1 MVLRTRVLTAI
12 HGLVVI
18 GAQAQQ
24 PVTRQQAIEAALAR
38 GPRVLVAFA
47 DTALARGQ
55 LSIARAWQNPTVT
68 AEYTQSPPQRHLSV
82 ELPLEF
88 PWLRAARVGAARLA
102 ANASR
107 YRFALERAGARFDA
121 DVAYTRALA
130 AEAHAD
136 ISRRLA
142 LEADTMLQMTVI
154 RRDAGDAS
162 ELDVQLATVSGGQRA
177 NDAQRDSMDAVGTLL
192 DLQVVMG
199 LDADRT
205 LIALADSLAPPAD
218 TIVAAPGV
226 TLAVLAAEADL
237 ASGERTLS
245 LEQRAFL
252 PAPSFIAGFE
262 TGDPSGFEGGL
273 LPTLG
278 LSIPLPL
285 LNRNRGPIAVARAN
299 RDRALSKLAV
309 ARRESAQQIAR
320 AQLERGS
327 ALARAERGRLLVLS
341 ANRITGM
348 SRRAYFEGAAGFP
361 AVLES
366 QRNAREALGRYI
378 DDLAAAHL
386 AEAALRLAAAVE
398 AP

>member
-1 MVLRTRVLTAI
+1 VHSTLLLYVSIA
-12 HGLVVI
+12 
-18 GAQAQQ
+18 AEAQQ
-24 PVTRQQAIEAALAR
+24 PVTRQQAIDAAIAR

-55 LSIARAWQNPTVT
+55 LGSARAWQNPTVT
-68 AEYTQSPPQRHLSV
+68 GEYTKSPPQRHLSV
-82 ELPLEF
+82 ELPLDF

-102 ANASR
+102 VNASR

-130 AEAHAD
+130 AEAHVD

-142 LEADTMLQMTVI
+142 LEADTLIRMTVI

-162 ELDVQLATVSGGQRA
+162 ELDVLLATVSGGQLM
-177 NDAQRDSMDAVGTLL
+177 NDAQRDSVDAIGALL
-192 DLQVVMG
+192 NLQVVMG
-199 LDADRT
+199 LEVDRI
-205 LIALADSLAPPAD
+205 LITLADSLALPAD
-218 TIVAAPGV
+218 TIVAAPGK

-237 ASGERTLS
+237 AAGERTLA
-245 LEQRAFL
+245 LESRAFL
-252 PAPSFIAGFE
+252 PAPSLVAGFE

-273 LPTLG
+273 LPIVG
-278 LSIPLPL
+278 ISIPLPL

-299 RDRALSKLAV
+299 RDRAFAKLAI
-309 ARRESAQQIAR
+309 ARRESAEQIAR
-320 AQLERGS
+320 AERERS
-327 ALARAERGRLLVLS
+327 AALLRAARGRMLVLS

-348 SRRAYFEGAAGFP
+348 SRRAYLEGAAGFP

-378 DDLAAAHL
+378 DDLAAANL
-386 AEAALRLAAAVE
+386 AAAALRLAAAVE
-398 AP
+398 VP